1 MPPSSIPSKRET
13 LLLRLS
19 LEQNQVQATK
29 WSHDKHKQDKF
40 PFYIVI
46 DSLEQRRVMR
56 HETSPYCIKYQDLQ
70 MK

>member
-19 LEQNQVQATK
+19 LDQKQVQATK

-40 PFYIVI
+40 PFYI
-46 DSLEQRRVMR
+46 DSL
-56 HETSPYCIKYQDLQ
+56 KYQDL
-70 MK
+70 